1 MAQEPSLPVCRC
13 SGDKTGQQPD
23 IVGSVCLVV
32 IQPPHTE
39 LEGSHPGDPDI
50 PVSFWCFP
58 FNMWK
63 EGR

>member
-39 LEGSHPGDPDI
+39 VGGSHPGDPDI
-50 PVSFWCFP
+50 PVSF
-58 FNMWK
+58 
-63 EGR
+63 